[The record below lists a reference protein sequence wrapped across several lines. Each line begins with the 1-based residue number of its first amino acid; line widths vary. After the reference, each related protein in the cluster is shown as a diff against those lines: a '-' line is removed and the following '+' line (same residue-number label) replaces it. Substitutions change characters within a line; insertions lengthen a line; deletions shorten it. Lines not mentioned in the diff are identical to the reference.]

1 MFADLKYLKQH
12 PFQLVSMIAIALIPL
27 IYSAVFIGSMWNPYN
42 ETKSLTV
49 DIVNKDD
56 GAKINGEEINIG
68 NKLEDKL
75 KKNDKFNWQFHKD
88 SKAAKQNI
96 DKGKSFAYIEI
107 PANTSKKASTLLD
120 EQPEKANITVKTNP
134 GYNYIGANIGG
145 QSATG
150 IQQKLSDEI
159 RSTYTKEV
167 FSNMKKLI
175 AGNEQTIQALDDM
188 NNAEQQLIDGNQ
200 QVQAG
205 LEQLKPLNPNA
216 VGQIAQGNTQVTDG
230 LASLQENNEKLNNN
244 LKANM
249 QQSSDTHFEEKNAE
263 YVADPINMKQQD
275 VTEVENYGQS
285 FAPYIIS
292 VSLFVGAITFSAVYP
307 VGKNM
312 LTRNSVGQT
321 FMSKFLLYLI
331 QSIVTSA
338 ILTLFLVFVFQIE
351 IDDIVRFTTLIVLWG
366 LASMF
371 LVTTLTTLLG
381 NVGKFLALMLLI
393 LQLGSSEGTF
403 PIETSNGFFQFLNPI
418 LPMTYVIKGIRESI
432 FGFTGE
438 IPYHDAVIY
447 LIVLIVVSL
456 IVLFFSWMMKY
467 KFPKTQ
473 TLD

>member
-1 MFADLKYLKQH
+1 
-12 PFQLVSMIAIALIPL
+12 
-27 IYSAVFIGSMWNPYN
+27 
-42 ETKSLTV
+42 
-49 DIVNKDD
+49 
-56 GAKINGEEINIG
+56 
-68 NKLEDKL
+68 
-75 KKNDKFNWQFHKD
+75 
-88 SKAAKQNI
+88 
-96 DKGKSFAYIEI
+96 KSFAYIEI

-285 FAPYIIS
+285 FAPYIIA

-307 VGKNM
+307 
-312 LTRNSVGQT
+312 
-321 FMSKFLLYLI
+321 
-331 QSIVTSA
+331 
-338 ILTLFLVFVFQIE
+338 
-351 IDDIVRFTTLIVLWG
+351 
-366 LASMF
+366 
-371 LVTTLTTLLG
+371 
-381 NVGKFLALMLLI
+381 
-393 LQLGSSEGTF
+393 
-403 PIETSNGFFQFLNPI
+403 
-418 LPMTYVIKGIRESI
+418 
-432 FGFTGE
+432 
-438 IPYHDAVIY
+438 
-447 LIVLIVVSL
+447 
-456 IVLFFSWMMKY
+456 
-467 KFPKTQ
+467 
-473 TLD
+473 